1 MANVIN
7 MVGGGANIQSKTV
20 KSSDVKQ
27 TITPPDG
34 VDGFSPVIV
43 EAVVPGAK
51 EVYLDSVTPVNDSK
65 IVIQGTAI
73 RRVSAVFIQ
82 SVSEAAGCVSTISES
97 YYFDGSVAAASFVA
111 ANSTGD
117 SWIAFKNSNVAKA
130 YLEAS
135 VVNGTIELSR
145 YYGDVS
151 SRFAIAPH
159 RVLVV
164 GY

>member
-82 SVSEAAGCVSTISES
+82 SVSEAAGCVSTISEV
-97 YYFDGSVAAASFVA
+97 YYFDGSVATASFLAAS
-111 ANSTGD
+111 SEGGG
-117 SWIAFKNSNVAKA
+117 WIAFKNSRVAKA
-130 YLEAS
+130 YLEVS